1 MYKLFFLFISLETY
15 IKTCKTNKD
24 CYNCTSNFQKNCL
37 WKLNECEKN
46 NNLKNNINKQDW
58 WNSFSQCE
66 NQYDNKNNLYCG
78 ESKINDLGNEIQT
91 ISLKNIEEKY
101 GIPGLLCYYYFEH
114 EKKNN
119 ILRVEYNIKTSIYTF
134 QFPKISIIFYFN
146 NDTSSII
153 ELTKNQLFD
162 FKNIKKVEIYVLC
175 FEQYLYLPFLFSF
188 ISKDNDQSD
197 LIISLVVILSVIIFL
212 IVVIVILHFFCI
224 KNNEKNQNEIINEN
238 ENNEINIIT
247 PRKRLDSINRKDIIN
262 ELFISNII
270 EIKYQELIEK
280 KQTKEKC
287 SICLLDFQE
296 ETEKEKTKINQINL
310 FKIKDENTIVMTPCK
325 HYFHYKCLY
334 TWLIKSKEDL
344 KCPNC
349 NYNLIEEEETQK
361 IIINNNNSF
370 SNNINS
376 ISRFGTR
383 RNLNSSSDNYNRN
396 MRLNL
401 ND

>member
-1 MYKLFFLFISLETY
+1 M
-15 IKTCKTNKD
+15 
-24 CYNCTSNFQKNCL
+24 
-37 WKLNECEKN
+37 
-46 NNLKNNINKQDW
+46 
-58 WNSFSQCE
+58 
-66 NQYDNKNNLYCG
+66 
-78 ESKINDLGNEIQT
+78 
-91 ISLKNIEEKY
+91 
-101 GIPGLLCYYYFEH
+101 
-114 EKKNN
+114 
-119 ILRVEYNIKTSIYTF
+119 
-134 QFPKISIIFYFN
+134 
-146 NDTSSII
+146 
-153 ELTKNQLFD
+153 
-162 FKNIKKVEIYVLC
+162 
-175 FEQYLYLPFLFSF
+175 PFLFSF

-383 RNLNSSSDNYNRN
+383 RNLSSSSDNYNRN